1 VPRVHRGL
9 SATEADLPAFVLAFS
24 EWVEACWFA
33 EHDAADNRLQAVL
46 GFPADVVLVGSLS
59 LLARLLQAFNPGA
72 EVEVAAA
79 LADHLIITG
88 PDAERETLIRDVVLG
103 AGADPPARVALLAR
117 HGAEAVTR
125 AALECASVLA
135 QAMANRHGVVPSSI
149 LLEL

>member
-1 VPRVHRGL
+1 M
-9 SATEADLPAFVLAFS
+9 
-24 EWVEACWFA
+24 
-33 EHDAADNRLQAVL
+33 L

-59 LLARLLQAFNPGA
+59 LLARLLQAFAPGGEA
-72 EVEVAAA
+72 EVAGA

-88 PDAERETLIRDVVLG
+88 PDPERETLIRDVVLG
-103 AGADPPARVALLAR
+103 AVASAPDRVALLAR

-135 QAMANRHGVVPSSI
+135 QAMANRQGVVPSSI